1 MRGEWA
7 AESLR
12 MLGICGWLAGDFE
25 RAQRHWQ
32 EAAEMARRL
41 AAKCTLV
48 QVNLERGRLMQSD
61 TELCSG
67 SGIILGMR
75 ISKSEWMT
83 RS

>member
-32 EAAEMARRL
+32 EAAEM
-41 AAKCTLV
+41 V
-48 QVNLERGRLMQSD
+48 QSD
-61 TELCSG
+61 TDLVRAAELF
-67 SGIILGMR
+67 
-75 ISKSEWMT
+75 SECGFPKRMDDSVI
-83 RS
+83 RKDAVLKHDRHL

>member
-41 AAKCTLV
+41 GAKCTLA
-48 QVNLERGRLMQSD
+48 QVHLERGRLMQSD
-61 TELCSG
+61 TGLVRAAELF
-67 SGIILGMR
+67 
-75 ISKSEWMT
+75 SECGFPKRMDDL
-83 RS
+83 S